1 MSTLDSHES
10 CACGSGLH
18 AARCHGRA
26 ATHLRKVGFVVAGT
40 QKGGTTA
47 LATYL
52 GEHPGICM
60 ARPKN
65 DRPVKELHH
74 FDNEQRFAGRHAHH
88 ADYHGYFDPQPAH
101 LVLGDAT
108 PIYMYWE
115 SAPARMHAYNPAMKF
130 VMLLRNPVTRAYSH
144 WNMERLRGR
153 ETLSFEEAL
162 RNEPERCREAYPL
175 QHRFRSYIDRGR
187 YSVQL
192 ARVWS
197 LFPRSQTLVL
207 RSEAFQADPAPALAQ
222 IAAFLGLGPFPA
234 VEPRNV
240 WAIAYERPMSDGARA
255 FLQDAFAGEMAALKQ
270 MLGWDLSDWR
280 HQAP

>member
-1 MSTLDSHES
+1 MNRVGSSEA

-26 ATHLRKVGFVVAGT
+26 PVHLRLVDFVVAGT

-52 GEHPGICM
+52 GEHPEICM

-65 DRPVKELHH
+65 QRPVKELHH
-74 FDNEQRFAGRHAHH
+74 FDNEQRFATGNAHH
-88 ADYHGYFDPQPAH
+88 AEYHGYFDPLATH
-101 LVLGDAT
+101 RVLGDAT

-130 VMLLRNPVTRAYSH
+130 IMLLRNPSTRAYSQ
-144 WNMERLRGR
+144 WNMEKTRGR

-162 RNEPERCREAYPL
+162 RNEPERCRDAHPL

-192 ARVWS
+192 ARIRA
-197 LFPRSQTLVL
+197 LFPQAQTLVL
-207 RSEAFQADPAPALAQ
+207 KSETFQSDPAPALAQ

-234 VEPRNV
+234 VEPRRV
-240 WAIAYERPMSDGARA
+240 WAIPYERPMSGEAHA
-255 FLQDAFAGEMAALKQ
+255 LLQDVFAGEIAALEQ
-270 MLGWDLSDWR
+270 VLGWDLSDWR
-280 HQAP
+280 TQQP